1 MKKGYTERK
10 NQEIDIYIE
19 NQEYIAN
26 NYVMK
31 CFSVYMI
38 LYTGLFIVNQMSIFT
53 IDKKLMM
60 LAYIPSLII
69 YFFTCLITKRLSM
82 SHSSMKYIILFCFMS
97 VSTITGVF
105 LTYHVVVAMV
115 LPLLYALL
123 YSSKAT
129 MRYIYILTIIST
141 IIIVYGGYYY
151 GLCDANMVLLTEKN
165 LQGYLSEVLVPGD
178 FDHSVTDEKSQKV
191 TRENDQK
198 SHLTPLIIQ
207 FPEDC
212 QKQFL
217 PFL

>member
-1 MKKGYTERK
+1 
-10 NQEIDIYIE
+10 
-19 NQEYIAN
+19 
-26 NYVMK
+26 
-31 CFSVYMI
+31 
-38 LYTGLFIVNQMSIFT
+38 
-53 IDKKLMM
+53 
-60 LAYIPSLII
+60 
-69 YFFTCLITKRLSM
+69 
-82 SHSSMKYIILFCFMS
+82 MS